1 VPEPSPTQR
10 SCTRSYFVPIIALAL
25 TLRLAIIFLTLRSHP
40 ATWFF
45 AQASELDQL
54 ARSLLSGHGLSSPF
68 GGATGPSAFLAP
80 GYPAFITAVFYV
92 FGPDTLASAAA
103 IMLLQALFATATV
116 AVIMLLARRLFNNST
131 ANLAGLIWAIAP
143 PLLFFP
149 TIFWETNLSALL
161 LISIVAL
168 SFLCSTRTS
177 YLTWFALAFCA
188 LVALLTNPSLG
199 TAAAGCFAWAVFQ
212 SRKQSPKA
220 APWIAA
226 LLCLALFSL
235 WPIRNYRQMHAF
247 IPLRT
252 NLGYELWQGNRA
264 GSNGFF
270 TAALHPNTN
279 ATEFARYRDLGE
291 LGYMREKSSIAKE
304 EIRSH
309 PGRFLRL
316 TAKRVVFFW
325 LGIAETSVWPMIAYA
340 TTTFLL
346 GLGGLWLLMRAKQ
359 VKSTALL
366 FLIPLV
372 LLPLP
377 YYLTHPDFRFRCVID
392 PLLTLLAA
400 HALLACTSANRRRTK
415 PTT

>member
-1 VPEPSPTQR
+1 VPDPSPTQR
-10 SCTRSYFVPIIALAL
+10 YTRNYFIPIITLALA
-25 TLRLAIIFLTLRSHP
+25 LRLAIIALTLRSHP
-40 ATWFF
+40 AAWFF

-80 GYPAFITAVFYV
+80 GYPALIAAVFYL
-92 FGPDTLASAAA
+92 FGPDALTSAAV
-103 IMLLQALFATATV
+103 IMLLQALFATLTV
-116 AVIMLLARRLFNNST
+116 AVIMLFARRVFNNST
-131 ANLAGLIWAIAP
+131 ANLAGLIWAVAP
-143 PLLFFP
+143 PLLFLP

-168 SFLCSTRTS
+168 AFLCSKRPS
-177 YLTWFALAFCA
+177 YSAWFALALCA

-199 TAAAGCFAWAVFQ
+199 TATAGCFAWAIFQ
-212 SRKQSPKA
+212 SRKHRSHRT
-220 APWIAA
+220 APWLAA

-235 WPIRNYRQMHAF
+235 WPIRNYRRLHAF

-264 GSNGFF
+264 DSNGFF

-279 ATEFARYRDLGE
+279 AAEFARYRDLGE
-291 LGYMREKSSIAKE
+291 LGYMQEKSSIAKE
-304 EIRSH
+304 EIRTH
-309 PGRFLRL
+309 RARFLQL
-316 TAKRVVFFW
+316 TAKRIVCFW
-325 LGIAETSVWPMIAYA
+325 LGVAETSVWPMIAYA

-346 GLGGLWLLMRAKQ
+346 GLGGFWLLMRSKQ
-359 VKSTALL
+359 SKSTALL

-400 HALLACTSANRRRTK
+400 HAILSLRRTK